1 MKVSEFLQTHSLED
15 GDIFIT
21 RREVRDRKEVAM
33 WVVVE
38 CTLKKPSDL
47 GTSTILVRLGHTAMQ
62 QFFSTLK
69 GFSVDVEFDN
79 SGLPI
84 EVEKLGNARDSIIPK
99 IHKALKEM

>member
-38 CTLKKPSDL
+38 CILKKPSDL
-47 GTSTILVRLGHTAMQ
+47 RTSTILVRLGHTAMQ
-62 QFFSTLK
+62 QLFYLR

>member
-38 CTLKKPSDL
+38 CTRMPSDL
-47 GTSTILVRLGHTAMQ
+47 GTSTILVRLGQTAMQ
-62 QFFSTLK
+62 QFTYTLR
-69 GFSVDVEFDN
+69 GFPLDVEFDN
-79 SGLPI
+79 SGLPV